1 MNTHSTSQTEISQL
15 EERLIELNQVIRKH
29 REYIKTKYKVTALEM
44 ELIQFVVHNG
54 PQKMKEVS
62 ENFYIKLSTL
72 TSIIDKAEKKR
83 VLKRSNSKQDRR
95 VVYLE
100 ITKNG
105 RKLYE
110 AYQSLLKNTA
120 QKMKEELGNENFMNF
135 VDGMENF
142 ARLSIN
148 E

>member
-1 MNTHSTSQTEISQL
+1 MNVNPESQSQINQL
-15 EERLIELNQVIRKH
+15 EERLIDLNQVIRQH
-29 REYIKTKYKVTALEM
+29 REYIKTKYKLTALEM
-44 ELIQFVVHNG
+44 ELIQFVAHNG

-72 TSIIDKAEKKR
+72 TSIIDKAEKKKI
-83 VLKRSNSKQDRR
+83 LKRSNSKQDRR

-105 RKLYE
+105 RKLFE
-110 AYQSLLKNTA
+110 AYQGLLKHTA
-120 QKMKEELGNENFMNF
+120 KRMEAELGKEKFQAF
-135 VDGMENF
+135 VGGMEIF
-142 ARLSIN
+142 ARMSIK